1 MRSRHWTNFLN
12 LGQKKDSDLSN
23 PVDKLLRVPRG
34 LAEQG
39 NKGQIAKGTREHE
52 PVFGNAGTI
61 EPLQVFLRGDSDG
74 RSNKEKL
81 WENVNTGDF

>member
-1 MRSRHWTNFLN
+1 MNLCLGMR
-12 LGQKKDSDLSN
+12 
-23 PVDKLLRVPRG
+23 
-34 LAEQG
+34 EQL
-39 NKGQIAKGTREHE
+39 
-52 PVFGNAGTI
+52 I